1 MSRNPDFSALPRCC
15 VL

>member
-1 MSRNPDFSALPRCC
+1 MSRNPDFSTLPRCC